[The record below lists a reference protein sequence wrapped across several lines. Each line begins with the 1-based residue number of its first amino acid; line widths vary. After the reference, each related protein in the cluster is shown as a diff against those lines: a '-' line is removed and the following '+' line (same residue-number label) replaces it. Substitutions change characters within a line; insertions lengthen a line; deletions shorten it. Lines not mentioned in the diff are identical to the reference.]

1 MSAMTVAIKV
11 KVDDGQWFLLA
22 EGVHDRPG
30 LVDGWLELARDIF
43 PGKEIHV
50 VDDAANPPSAGT
62 TLH

>member
-11 KVDDGQWFLLA
+11 KVADGQWFMLA
-22 EGVHDRPG
+22 EGVHDMPG

-43 PGKEIHV
+43 PGSEIDV
-50 VDDAANPPSAGT
+50 VYDAPNLQADGV

>member
-11 KVDDGQWFLLA
+11 KVADGQWFMLA
-22 EGVHDRPG
+22 EGVHDMPG

-43 PGKEIHV
+43 PGSEIHV
-50 VDDAANPPSAGT
+50 VDDAPNLPADGA

>member
-11 KVDDGQWFLLA
+11 KVADGQWFMLA
-22 EGVHDRPG
+22 EGVHDMPG

-43 PGKEIHV
+43 PGSEIHV
-50 VDDAANPPSAGT
+50 VDDAPNPPADGA